1 MDVRNKTAV
10 VTGAA
15 GGIGAALA
23 QRLLESGARV
33 LLTDLDDSRLQET
46 ASALAAAFVD
56 HVVARA
62 VDASVAEDISS
73 LLALATQTLGPV
85 DLYFA
90 NAGVGGGPGLEATDD
105 EWQVAIDVNLMAHVR
120 AARLLVPDWLE
131 RGEGYFIST
140 ASAAGLLTQLGSAT
154 YSVTKGGAVA
164 FSEWLAVTYGAAG
177 VRVSCVCPMGVDTD
191 MLRAGMQ
198 SPDELERVASRAVT
212 DAGGVLSPL
221 DTADVVMAAIA
232 DERFLVLP
240 HPEVLEMHQRKAAD
254 RDRWIR
260 SMQRYGASLR

>member
-1 MDVRNKTAV
+1 
-10 VTGAA
+10 
-15 GGIGAALA
+15 
-23 QRLLESGARV
+23 
-33 LLTDLDDSRLQET
+33 
-46 ASALAAAFVD
+46 
-56 HVVARA
+56 
-62 VDASVAEDISS
+62 
-73 LLALATQTLGPV
+73 
-85 DLYFA
+85 
-90 NAGVGGGPGLEATDD
+90 
-105 EWQVAIDVNLMAHVR
+105 
-120 AARLLVPDWLE
+120 
-131 RGEGYFIST
+131 
-140 ASAAGLLTQLGSAT
+140 
-154 YSVTKGGAVA
+154 
-164 FSEWLAVTYGAAG
+164 
-177 VRVSCVCPMGVDTD
+177 MGVDTD